1 MGNFLSVIIP
11 AYNEESR
18 IGPTLERLIF
28 YLTATSRKFEIIVV
42 DDGSSD
48 NTSSTVKKLG
58 AGLNGIRLI
67 HYDKNRGKG
76 YAIRKGV
83 LSSQGDLVL
92 ISDADL
98 STPIEEFE
106 KLDVFIKKDFDI
118 AIGSRGLDDSD
129 IKVRQPWYRE
139 RMGKTFNAFVQ
150 LLIFSGIQDTQCG
163 FKLFKGEV
171 ARTLFK
177 RSYIDGFGFDVEI
190 LFSAKNAGYSI
201 KEVPVI
207 WFNSPLSRV
216 RLVADPMKMF
226 LDLIRIRLNW
236 LSGKYAD

>member
-18 IGPTLERLIF
+18 LGPTLERLAA
-28 YLTATSRKFEIIVV
+28 YLTAASRKFEIIVV

-48 NTSSTVKKLG
+48 NTSATVKKIG
-58 AGLNGIRLI
+58 AVLSCIRLI
-67 HYDKNRGKG
+67 HYDINRGKG
-76 YAIRKGV
+76 YAIRTGV
-83 LSSQGDLVL
+83 LSSLGDLIL

-106 KLDVFIKKDFDI
+106 KLDLYLKKGFDI

-171 ARTLFK
+171 ARNLFK
-177 RSYIDGFGFDVEI
+177 RSHIDGFGFDVEI

-207 WFNSPLSRV
+207 WLNSPLSRV
-216 RLVADPMKMF
+216 RLVADPLSMF

-236 LSGKYAD
+236 LSGKYSD